1 MTNNNTPLG
10 FNDLD
15 DDLFNVLLHGT
26 DLGSK
31 SNIKPRMIGLEA
43 ATLNMQLPQTSGFQ
57 STTMANTFSPV
68 TSKNSGAFPVSG
80 PGSSFD
86 NKMSLNA
93 PMLYNGSEINNSV
106 RLTRDPF
113 GTLPWYSTEQAK
125 LNRNITG
132 NLAPVSTDTL
142 RSSFQN
148 YINNVTATKAW
159 RAGLKNKWP
168 HLTREEINT
177 ANPNTTYRSAEA
189 VKATVRVPRN
199 VKISRNTP
207 KSKPISRIIGNKPL
221 FTNYNNSISN
231 VRTNQPFGKNPL
243 NIFPSPVVADTVK
256 FAKID
261 KPGLFGLPYQHF
273 PKILPEQYDKYHPKS
288 VAPKS
293 NVDLYS
299 RRQLDANRF
308 HIPKEQIDADVAK
321 QAEDFTNNRRKN
333 MPFIKSMFAKRYDPR
348 ADELTA
354 AYSGFK
360 TNLFDKPV
368 LDAEGNSVVRPQ
380 ETIFPPDKRVP
391 VLDWQGNPIVIH
403 SGQTITTTTG
413 RRFDKVTGN
422 LHGAKTP
429 WLDQRTSPITGLAG
443 IQEDVLKSQLP
454 EQLRGVSN
462 LQNEEDLFKFRAAY
476 DQDLINDRLGK
487 KANYANLTDDDIFQP
502 HVRGVD
508 LNNGEMFKSGNVAGG
523 YGWAEHRMHSG
534 TWTNLNPRSLKYG
547 YGMGW
552 GNAWRASSADH
563 LRRGVAVVNPLS
575 RGNLSAMGEMLGR
588 VTTRDRLNF
597 QANPNMWNRLTNV
610 LPSAAVA
617 GLLGYGMMEMQ
628 DPGELMTNWI
638 APAAAIYGGR
648 LGVALGGALTPA
660 KTAANWGLLRGAGLA
675 VGPTLGFV
683 AGLTAA
689 SLVGMGISSSVSNDS
704 SIRKFANSI
713 NKIEIYSPQID
724 NRQTL
729 TARQQALNKLSKSG
743 LNDRALLLG
752 NEAAALRGLI

>member
-1 MTNNNTPLG
+1 MTDNNGKPADLDIIDFSELEKEFQRTPAQVQYHRPENYNITRRGAYNLEKNITDKKPPIWSNPPLTPSSITFLDGPLNFPRTSLKQLRSELG
-10 FNDLD
+10 FDPKPPSIKIGGASSPLMY
-15 DDLFNVLLHGT
+15 GT
-26 DLGSK
+26 
-31 SNIKPRMIGLEA
+31 
-43 ATLNMQLPQTSGFQ
+43 
-57 STTMANTFSPV
+57 
-68 TSKNSGAFPVSG
+68 
-80 PGSSFD
+80 
-86 NKMSLNA
+86 
-93 PMLYNGSEINNSV
+93 
-106 RLTRDPF
+106 
-113 GTLPWYSTEQAK
+113 K
-125 LNRNITG
+125 LNDFSNHLIKEEA
-132 NLAPVSTDTL
+132 NKLE
-142 RSSFQN
+142 
-148 YINNVTATKAW
+148 IKAW

-168 HLTREEINT
+168 NLTREEINT

-199 VKISRNTP
+199 VEISRNTP
-207 KSKPISRIIGNKPL
+207 KSEPISRIIGNKPL

-231 VRTNQPFGKNPL
+231 VRTNQPLGKNPL

-299 RRQLDANRF
+299 RRQLDENGF

-321 QAEDFTNNRRKN
+321 QVEDFTNNRRS
-333 MPFIKSMFAKRYDPR
+333 MPFIKSMFARKYDPR

-360 TNLFDKPV
+360 TNLFDKQI
-368 LDAEGNSVVRPQ
+368 LDAKGNAVVRPQ
-380 ETIFPPDKRVP
+380 ATIFPPDKRVP
-391 VLDWQGNPIVIH
+391 VLDWQGNPIVTH

-429 WLDQRTSPITGLAG
+429 WLDQRTSPITGLEG
-443 IQEDVLKSQLP
+443 IQEDVLESELP

-476 DQDLINDRLGK
+476 DQDLMNDRLGK
-487 KANYANLTDDDIFQP
+487 KANYADLTDDDIFQSSI
-502 HVRGVD
+502 RNTN
-508 LNNGEMFKSGNVAGG
+508 LNEGDVFNSKAAAGG

-610 LPSAAVA
+610 LPSATVA

-628 DPGELMTNWI
+628 DPGELMTNWL

-648 LGVALGGALTPA
+648 VGVALGGALTPA

-704 SIRKFANSI
+704 SIRKFASSI
-713 NKIEIYSPQID
+713 AKTEIYTPQFD
-724 NRQTL
+724 NKQTL